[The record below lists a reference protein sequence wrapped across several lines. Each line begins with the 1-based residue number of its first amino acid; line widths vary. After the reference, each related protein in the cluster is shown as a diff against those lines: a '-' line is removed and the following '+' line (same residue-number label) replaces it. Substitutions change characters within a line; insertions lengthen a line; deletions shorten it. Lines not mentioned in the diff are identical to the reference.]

1 MKSFTKGNTNMYEL
15 PTITYIGEAKD
26 VVLGIAAIGSDL
38 DGTWVNS
45 SFEFMDDGG
54 AAEFSLS
61 D

>member
-1 MKSFTKGNTNMYEL
+1 VYEL
-15 PTITYIGEAKD
+15 PTITYMGEAKN

-45 SFEFMDDGG
+45 AFEFMDDGG
-54 AAEFSLS
+54 GSGFSLS